1 MNKPTLTVVIPTKDE
16 MGTIEPAVLR
26 MPDFGVETELLFV
39 DGNSKDGTPEEL
51 ERVRAAYPHKRINW
65 FTQEGK
71 GKRIAVWQGFERA
84 WGDVLIILD
93 GDITVPPEELP
104 AVYEHLVAG
113 PHVFVNATRFRR
125 RMEKG
130 AMQAPNFAA
139 NVFFSVL
146 ISVIVGKR
154 FTDTLCGTKGIWK
167 STFLALRDRSFLA
180 GIDRYGDHELIL
192 GAWSLGCRIVEVP
205 IHYKARLYGE
215 AKIAN
220 QKFSGGTAFLKLD
233 LLALKRCIFGPR
245 GPRMFDARGD
255 QARTTRSP
263 NASA

>member
-16 MGTIEPAVLR
+16 KGTIEPAVTR

-39 DGNSKDGTPEEL
+39 DGNSRDGTPEEL

-84 WGDVLIILD
+84 WGEALIILD

-104 AVYEHLVAG
+104 AVYEHLTRG
-113 PHVFVNATRFRR
+113 PHVFVNCTRFRR

-146 ISVIVGKR
+146 VSIIVGKS

-167 STFLALRDRSFLA
+167 STFLDAARPRLPGRHRPLRR
-180 GIDRYGDHELIL
+180 
-192 GAWSLGCRIVEVP
+192 P
-205 IHYKARLYGE
+205 
-215 AKIAN
+215 
-220 QKFSGGTAFLKLD
+220 
-233 LLALKRCIFGPR
+233 
-245 GPRMFDARGD
+245 
-255 QARTTRSP
+255 
-263 NASA
+263 

>member
-1 MNKPTLTVVIPTKDE
+1 MSKPTLTVVIPTKDE
-16 MGTIEPAVLR
+16 KGTIEPAVTR

-39 DGNSKDGTPEEL
+39 DGNSRDGTPEEL

-84 WGDVLIILD
+84 WGETLIILD

-104 AVYEHLVAG
+104 GVYEHLTRG
-113 PHVFVNATRFRR
+113 PHVFVNCTRFRR

-130 AMQAPNFAA
+130 AMQAPNFVA

-146 ISVIVGKR
+146 VSIIVGKS

-167 STFLALRDRSFLA
+167 STFLVLRERGFLA
-180 GIDRYGDHELIL
+180 DIDRYGDHRTHP
-192 GAWSLGCRIVEVP
+192 GRVES
-205 IHYKARLYGE
+205 RLP
-215 AKIAN
+215 N
-220 QKFSGGTAFLKLD
+220 
-233 LLALKRCIFGPR
+233 RR
-245 GPRMFDARGD
+245 GPHPLQGAALRRGQD
-255 QARTTRSP
+255 RQPEILRGNRVLEARSP
-263 NASA
+263 RAQAPDLRPARPPHV